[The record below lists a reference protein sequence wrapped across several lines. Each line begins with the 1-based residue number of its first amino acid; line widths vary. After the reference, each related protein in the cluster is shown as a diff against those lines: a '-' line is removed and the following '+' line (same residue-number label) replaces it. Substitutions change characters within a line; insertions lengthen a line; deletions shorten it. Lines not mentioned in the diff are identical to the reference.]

1 MVKKRRS
8 RWRQRLLA
16 AAIAL
21 LVLLVGVGGWAWNR
35 YRVALLEPYGRF
47 DAKGITVDIQR
58 GSSVTAILAQL
69 EALGVIAD
77 AEVARLWLTRVE
89 GDPPLLAGEYHFGVP
104 ASGRDVLGRLIRGD
118 VVLHRATVIE
128 GLTLEETAATLAATG
143 FGDEG
148 RLLAAMRSPAGIADL
163 DPLAEDLE
171 GYLFPETYDFAKG
184 TSEREIVARMVAA
197 FRDHWQAT
205 LAPALAR
212 AGDQRTVR
220 EVVIL
225 ASIVEKEA
233 RLDHERPV
241 IAGVY
246 ANRLERGIGLYADP
260 TVIYG
265 LKRLGRWDGNIRK
278 ADLQLETPW
287 NTYRIRGLPPTPIAS
302 AGLASLLAA
311 ATPADVPYLY
321 FVSRND
327 GSHVFTSTLAEHNRE
342 VDRWQRRGRR
352 QPPAQQ

>member
-1 MVKKRRS
+1 MKKRRS
-8 RWRQRLLA
+8 PWRRRLLG
-16 AAIAL
+16 
-21 LVLLVGVGGWAWNR
+21 VGVGLLTVLAGIGAWGWNR

-47 DAKGITVDIQR
+47 AADGITVDIQR
-58 GSSVTAILAQL
+58 GSSVTAILEQL
-69 EALGVIAD
+69 EDQGVIAD
-77 AEVARLWLTRVE
+77 AELARLWLTRVQD
-89 GDPPLLAGEYHFGVP
+89 DPPLLAGEYHFGAP
-104 ASGRDVLGRLIRGD
+104 ASGREVLGRLIRGD

-128 GLTLEETAATLAATG
+128 GLTLEETAASLAGGG
-143 FGDEG
+143 FGDQG
-148 RLLAAMRSPAGIADL
+148 RLLAAMRSPGAIADL

-171 GYLFPETYDFAKG
+171 GYLFPDTYDFAKG
-184 TSEREIVARMVAA
+184 TSEREIVARMVTT
-197 FRDHWQAT
+197 FRDHWQST
-205 LAPALAR
+205 LAPALR
-212 AGDQRTVR
+212 RSGDQRTVR

-287 NTYRIRGLPPTPIAS
+287 NTYKIRGLPPTPIAS
-302 AGLASLLAA
+302 AGLGSLLAA

-352 QPPAQQ
+352 QPPASR

>member
-1 MVKKRRS
+1 VVKRRS
-8 RWRQRLLA
+8 PWRRRLAIGAVVLVVGLA
-16 AAIAL
+16 GA
-21 LVLLVGVGGWAWNR
+21 GGWAWNR
-35 YRVALLEPYGRF
+35 YRVALLEPFGTF
-47 DAKGITVDIQR
+47 PADGITLEIER
-58 GSSVTAILAQL
+58 GSSVAAILRRL
-69 EALGVIAD
+69 ETHGVIAD
-77 AEVARLWLTRVE
+77 AELARLWLTRVQ
-89 GDPPLLAGEYHFGVP
+89 GDPPLLAGEYHFAVP
-104 ASGRDVLGRLIRGD
+104 TSGRAVLERLIRGD
-118 VVLHRATVIE
+118 VLLHRATVIE
-128 GLTLEETAATLAATG
+128 GLTLEETAAALSADG
-143 FGDEG
+143 FGDHG
-148 RLLAAMRSPAGIADL
+148 RLLAAMRSPAAIADL

-171 GYLFPETYDFAKG
+171 GYLFPDTYDFAKG
-184 TSEREIVARMVAA
+184 TPEREIVGRMVTA
-197 FRDHWQAT
+197 FRHHWRNT
-205 LAPALAR
+205 LEPALQST
-212 AGDQRTVR
+212 GDRRTIR

-233 RLDHERPV
+233 RLDHERAV

-246 ANRLERGIGLYADP
+246 SNRLERGIGLYADP

-287 NTYRIRGLPPTPIAS
+287 NTYKIRGLPPTPIAS

-352 QPPAQQ
+352 QPPPSP